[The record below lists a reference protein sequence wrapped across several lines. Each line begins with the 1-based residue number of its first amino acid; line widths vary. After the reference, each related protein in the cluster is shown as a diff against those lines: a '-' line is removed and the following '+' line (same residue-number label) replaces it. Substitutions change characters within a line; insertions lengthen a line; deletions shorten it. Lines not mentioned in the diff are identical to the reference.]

1 MENITETNQEENYKV
16 VDEYVSKIDDL
27 YGDFSYYVERLLQDM
42 ITNLDKYKNQILNS
56 DLPQDE
62 IHQLIDYVE
71 SYENT
76 IDKFIKITNDYL

>member
-1 MENITETNQEENYKV
+1 MENITETNQEEIYNV

-42 ITNLDKYKNQILNS
+42 ITSLDKYKNQIINS
-56 DLPQDE
+56 DLPEDE
-62 IHQLIDYVE
+62 IRQLVDYVE

-76 IDKFIKITNDYL
+76 IGKFIKVTNDYL

>member
-1 MENITETNQEENYKV
+1 MEKITETNQEEIYNV

-42 ITNLDKYKNQILNS
+42 ITSLDKYKNQIINS
-56 DLPQDE
+56 DLPEDE
-62 IHQLIDYVE
+62 IRQLIDYVE

-76 IDKFIKITNDYL
+76 IGKFVKITNDYL

>member
-1 MENITETNQEENYKV
+1 MENITETNEEEIYNV

-42 ITNLDKYKNQILNS
+42 ITSLDKYKNQIINS
-56 DLPQDE
+56 DLPEDE
-62 IHQLIDYVE
+62 IRQLIDYVE

-76 IDKFIKITNDYL
+76 ISKFIKITNDYL

>member
-1 MENITETNQEENYKV
+1 MENITETNEEEIYNV

-42 ITNLDKYKNQILNS
+42 ITSLDKYKNQIINS
-56 DLPQDE
+56 DLPEDE
-62 IHQLIDYVE
+62 IRQLVDYVE

-76 IDKFIKITNDYL
+76 IGKFIKITNDYL